1 VTAMNSGDCQGRF
14 RAVPKLVGKTGFEY
28 RFEVAAQVTQLAR
41 RHIPARPLFRCQGLA
56 KARSGVRF
64 GHALVYVAKREALGS
79 F

>member
-1 VTAMNSGDCQGRF
+1 MNSGDCQGRL

-28 RFEVAAQVTQLAR
+28 RFEVASQVTQLAQT
-41 RHIPARPLFRCQGLA
+41 HPGTSIVPMSGLA

-64 GHALVYVAKREALGS
+64 GHALVYLAKREALGS